1 MSLFFSF
8 LFLFLCLIA
17 LIEGYYGLVLYMGH
31 RIKTLFQTHTCAQT
45 FSSPFGFICMAFH
58 LDFASIYGL
67 GERIKKHLCVIA
79 FPLRLQCTIKIEST
93 AAGADKRAR
102 RCREKTCPSGLQT
115 ITIGVNYSLHHRI
128 YPEKR
133 NGE

>member
-1 MSLFFSF
+1 MSLVFSF

-17 LIEGYYGLVLYMGH
+17 LIEGYYGLVLYMGR
-31 RIKTLFQTHTCAQT
+31 RIKTLFQTHTRADIQQ
-45 FSSPFGFICMAFH
+45 SIWVHLHGISFGFCLNLRF
-58 LDFASIYGL
+58 
-67 GERIKKHLCVIA
+67 GERIKKHLCVIV

-102 RCREKTCPSGLQT
+102 RCREKTRPSGLQT